1 MAVIWKIISYL
12 GPWMLDQWPEGV
24 FWWRK
29 PDRMQYIRLIWK
41 TKCKHLSCRKM
52 RINAS
57 EVSSNLHMQGIL
69 SPADAEKA
77 VENGCDGIIVSNH
90 GGRQLDYTPAS
101 LDMLP
106 AIAEAV
112 NRRVPIWL
120 VHCLTFSHWC
130 ESKLVCLRL
139 RLPVYSS
146 FYYDRGTTPLQ
157 DGGVRRGTDII
168 KVNSKSDKFDV
179 SQTFVSIQQDHPTRQ
194 KCLTEILVSTA
205 SLCRSAKS
213 NRIKLLMNRQF
224 CVNRFLKGAAISHI
238 AHSLSSQ

>member
-1 MAVIWKIISYL
+1 
-12 GPWMLDQWPEGV
+12 
-24 FWWRK
+24 
-29 PDRMQYIRLIWK
+29 
-41 TKCKHLSCRKM
+41 M

-120 VHCLTFSHWC
+120 VHCLTFSH
-130 ESKLVCLRL
+130 
-139 RLPVYSS
+139 
-146 FYYDRGTTPLQ
+146 
-157 DGGVRRGTDII
+157 
-168 KVNSKSDKFDV
+168 
-179 SQTFVSIQQDHPTRQ
+179 
-194 KCLTEILVSTA
+194 
-205 SLCRSAKS
+205 
-213 NRIKLLMNRQF
+213 
-224 CVNRFLKGAAISHI
+224 
-238 AHSLSSQ
+238 